1 MTMSSHL
8 RVSNLAVAALVG
20 LAACATAGDNAPTS
34 IKAPSSARYALGTIT
49 SDATPELGKLKVCKS
64 SDSNVDGV
72 FEASRQ
78 QFGDAATQLN
88 YAPAILATATLH
100 PGQCIELAD
109 DNGGNLILS
118 IVTIRETSDGLV
130 SISAERIDQEV
141 GGVTT
146 TISPLTFGNGDSHP
160 VNSFHGATITF
171 TNHVELPP
179 PPPPAVC
186 DFVTFGRLIVDVNGK
201 KVVISGNA
209 GGNAPGG
216 GFLNEFHVEANG
228 VDNHVANIDSYGAIS
243 SGALS
248 SLTNSRM
255 ATGTAKNGNSVELR
269 VWDGGEPGKGTDK
282 VYVKIN
288 GVELFGADGVYIDQG
303 NIQYHANCRGPK
315 S

>member
-1 MTMSSHL
+1 MSSHL
-8 RVSNLAVAALVG
+8 RVSSIAIAALIG
-20 LAACATAGDNAPTS
+20 LTACATTGDNAPTS
-34 IKAPSSARYALGTIT
+34 LKASASPRFDLGTIT

-78 QFGDAATQLN
+78 QFGDPSAQLN
-88 YAPAILATATLH
+88 YFEAVLPTATLH
-100 PGQCIELAD
+100 PGQCIEMAD

-118 IVTIRETSDGLV
+118 IVTLRETSDGLV
-130 SISAERIDQEV
+130 SISGERIDQEV
-141 GGVTT
+141 GGNTT
-146 TISPLTFGNGDSHP
+146 TISPLSFGNGDSHP

-171 TNHVELPP
+171 TNYVA

-186 DFVTFGRLIVDVNGK
+186 DFVTFGRLIVDVNGQ

-209 GGNAPGG
+209 GGNAPDG

-228 VDNHVANIDSYGAIS
+228 VDNHVATIDSYGPIS

-248 SLTNSRM
+248 LLTNSRI

-303 NIQYHANCRGPK
+303 NMQYHANCRGPK
-315 S
+315 

>member
-1 MTMSSHL
+1 MSSHL
-8 RVSNLAVAALVG
+8 RLTSIAIAAFVG
-20 LAACATAGDNAPTS
+20 LAACATAGDNAPTA
-34 IKAPSSARYALGTIT
+34 IKAPTKARFALGTIT

-78 QFGDAATQLN
+78 QFGDPATQLN

-100 PGQCIELAD
+100 PGQCIEIAD

-118 IVTIRETSDGLV
+118 IVRIRETSDGLV
-130 SISAERIDQEV
+130 GISAERIDQEV

-146 TISPLTFGNGDSHP
+146 TISPLTFANGDTHP

-171 TNHVELPP
+171 TNHVE
-179 PPPPAVC
+179 PPAVC
-186 DFVTFGRLIVDVNGK
+186 DFITFGRLVLSYNGQ

-216 GFLNEFHVEANG
+216 GFLNEFHIDVNG
-228 VDNHVANIDSYGAIS
+228 VDNHVANIDSYGPIS

-248 SLTNSRM
+248 GLTNSRI

-269 VWDGGEPGKGTDK
+269 LWDGGEPGGGTDK

-288 GVELFGADGVYIDQG
+288 GVELFGAGGVYIDQG
-303 NIQYHANCRGPK
+303 NMQYHSNCRGPK

>member
-1 MTMSSHL
+1 MSSHL
-8 RVSNLAVAALVG
+8 RISSFAVAALVG
-20 LAACATAGDNAPTS
+20 LSACATTGDNAPTS
-34 IKAPSSARYALGTIT
+34 LKASASPHFALGTIT
-49 SDATPELGKLKVCKS
+49 SDPTPELGKLKVCKS

-78 QFGDAATQLN
+78 QFGDPATQLN
-88 YAPAILATATLH
+88 YAPAILAAATLS

-118 IVTIRETSDGLV
+118 IVTLRETSDGLV

-146 TISPLTFGNGDSHP
+146 TISPLTFANGDSHP

-171 TNHVELPP
+171 LNHVD
-179 PPPPAVC
+179 PPAVC
-186 DFVTFGRLIVDVNGK
+186 DFVTFGRLIVDVNGQ

-209 GGNAPGG
+209 GGNAPDG

-228 VDNHVANIDSYGAIS
+228 VDNHVATIDSYGPIS

-248 SLTNSRM
+248 LLTNSRI

-288 GVELFGADGVYIDQG
+288 GVELFGPTGVYIDQG
-303 NIQYHANCRGPK
+303 NMQYHDNCRGPK
-315 S
+315 